1 MNDVMNDLL
10 EQEILDLPVLT
21 EQVSL
26 PDSLLGNA
34 SIVEA
39 SIEVPVLTDLA
50 IAPFDP
56 PMDLP
61 LDLPME
67 APPILTDIVEPAPL
81 VVVDAHSL
89 PNLLKAAGDGFRLEI
104 LRVLAQ
110 DSFGVLELCRVFAA
124 KQSGMSHH
132 LKVLTSAGLL
142 STRRE
147 GNSIFYR
154 RSYLVP
160 DSPLA
165 NLQQALFA
173 SIDQMP
179 ISDAVVTQLR
189 ELEQERSLASQQ
201 FFAENAHKFREQQD
215 LIASYPVYA
224 EHVIQLLNSTPLRNW
239 NLALEVGP
247 GEGEFL
253 PVLAQ
258 KFSQVVALDSS
269 AEMLNKS
276 KDFSQKQNLRSMEF
290 IHGDT
295 HVLAEKKVLADCIVV
310 NMVLHHTPSPADIF
324 QDLSKALAPGGALL
338 ICDLC
343 RHEQAWAREA
353 CGDLWQGFEPQ
364 DFSRWASAANLNEGQ
379 SVYFA
384 LRNGFQIQLRQFF
397 KPANF

>member
-1 MNDVMNDLL
+1 MNDLIDS
-10 EQEILDLPVLT
+10 ENIDLPLLT
-21 EQVSL
+21 EQVHL
-26 PDSLLGNA
+26 PDSSQVDL
-34 SIVEA
+34 
-39 SIEVPVLTDLA
+39 PVLTDLA
-50 IAPFDP
+50 
-56 PMDLP
+56 LTP
-61 LDLPME
+61 LD
-67 APPILTDIVEPAPL
+67 APPILTDIVEPAPIP
-81 VVVDAHSL
+81 VVDAHSL

-110 DSFGVLELCRVFAA
+110 DSFGVLELCRIFNV

-132 LKVLTSAGLL
+132 LKVLTNAGLL

-154 RSYLVP
+154 RAYLVP

-173 SIDQMP
+173 SVDQLP
-179 ISDAVVTQLR
+179 ITAAVQTQLR
-189 ELEQERSLASQQ
+189 ELEQERSLASQH

-224 EHVIQLLNSTPLRNW
+224 EHVIQLLNNTPLRNW
-239 NLALEVGP
+239 SLALEIGP

-276 KDFSQKQNLRSMEF
+276 REFSKKQNLRSMEF

>member
-1 MNDVMNDLL
+1 MNDLID
-10 EQEILDLPVLT
+10 QEDLDLPLLT
-21 EQVSL
+21 EQVHLSEN
-26 PDSLLGNA
+26 PPREMPLLT
-34 SIVEA
+34 E
-39 SIEVPVLTDLA
+39 LA
-50 IAPFDP
+50 IAPV
-56 PMDLP
+56 
-61 LDLPME
+61 E
-67 APPILTDIVEPAPL
+67 VPPILTDIVEPAPIP
-81 VVVDAHSL
+81 VVDAQSL

-110 DSFGVLELCRVFAA
+110 DSFGVLELCRIFEA

-154 RSYLVP
+154 RAYLVP

-165 NLQQALFA
+165 SLQQALFA
-173 SIDQMP
+173 SIDQLP
-179 ISDAVVTQLR
+179 ITEAVQTQLR
-189 ELEQERSLASQQ
+189 ELEQERNLASQH

-215 LIASYPVYA
+215 LIASYPIYA
-224 EHVIQLLNSTPLRNW
+224 EHMTQLLNNTPLRNW

-253 PVLAQ
+253 PILAQ
-258 KFSQVVALDSS
+258 KFSQVIALDSS
-269 AEMLNKS
+269 AEMLQKS
-276 KDFSQKQNLRSMEF
+276 RDYSQKQNLRSMEF

-364 DFSRWASAANLNEGQ
+364 DFSRWAAAANLNEGQ

-397 KPANF
+397 KPANYS

>member
-1 MNDVMNDLL
+1 MNDLI
-10 EQEILDLPVLT
+10 EQENLDLPVLT
-21 EQVSL
+21 EQVELPEPSL
-26 PDSLLGNA
+26 ID
-34 SIVEA
+34 
-39 SIEVPVLTDLA
+39 VPVLTDFA
-50 IAPFDP
+50 DVS
-56 PMDLP
+56 MGLP
-61 LDLPME
+61 LD
-67 APPILTDIVEPAPL
+67 APPILTDIVEPAP
-81 VVVDAHSL
+81 VAVVDAQSL

-110 DSFGVLELCRVFAA
+110 DSFGVLELCRIFEA

-165 NLQQALFA
+165 SLQQALFS
-173 SIDQMP
+173 SIDQLP
-179 ISDAVVTQLR
+179 ITDAVQTQLH
-189 ELEQERSLASQQ
+189 ELEQERSLASQH

-224 EHVIQLLNSTPLRNW
+224 EHMMQLLNNTPLRNW
-239 NLALEVGP
+239 GLALEVGP

-269 AEMLNKS
+269 AEMLSKS
-276 KDFSQKQNLRSMEF
+276 KEFSQKQNLRSMEF

-295 HVLAEKKVLADCIVV
+295 HVLAQKKVLADCIVV

-324 QDLSKALAPGGALL
+324 QDLSKALAPSGALL

>member
-1 MNDVMNDLL
+1 MNELL
-10 EQEILDLPVLT
+10 DQDHLDLPVLT
-21 EQVSL
+21 EQVHDAELPELSEPRVVAPALVDAADVPSL
-26 PDSLLGNA
+26 H
-34 SIVEA
+34 
-39 SIEVPVLTDLA
+39 EVVVLPVV
-50 IAPFDP
+50 
-56 PMDLP
+56 
-61 LDLPME
+61 E
-67 APPILTDIVEPAPL
+67 APPILTDIVEPASLPT
-81 VVVDAHSL
+81 VDAQSL

-110 DSFGVLELCRVFAA
+110 DSFGVLELCRIFNA

-165 NLQQALFA
+165 SLQQALFA
-173 SIDQMP
+173 SIDQLP
-179 ISDAVVTQLR
+179 IAESVQVQLR
-189 ELEQERSLASQQ
+189 ELEQERSLASQH

-224 EHVIQLLNSTPLRNW
+224 EHMTQLLNNTPLRNW
-239 NLALEVGP
+239 TLALEVGP

-253 PVLAQ
+253 PMLAQ

-269 AEMLNKS
+269 AEMLQKS
-276 KDFSQKQNLRSMEF
+276 KEFSQKHNLRSMEF

-295 HVLAEKKVLADCIVV
+295 HVLAEKKVLADCIIV

-364 DFSRWASAANLNEGQ
+364 DFSRWAAAAKLNEGQ

>member
-1 MNDVMNDLL
+1 MNDLI
-10 EQEILDLPVLT
+10 EQENLDLPVLT
-21 EQVSL
+21 EQVTL
-26 PDSLLGNA
+26 P
-34 SIVEA
+34 EA
-39 SIEVPVLTDLA
+39 SLMEEPLKASLMEVPVLTDLA
-50 IAPFDP
+50 LAPV
-56 PMDLP
+56 DLP
-61 LDLPME
+61 LDV
-67 APPILTDIVEPAPL
+67 PPILTDIVEPAP
-81 VVVDAHSL
+81 VAVVDAQSL

-110 DSFGVLELCRVFAA
+110 DSFGVLELCRIFEA

-154 RSYLVP
+154 RAYLVP

-165 NLQQALFA
+165 SLQQALFS

-179 ISDAVVTQLR
+179 ITDAVQTQLR
-189 ELEQERSLASQQ
+189 ELEQERSLASQH

-224 EHVIQLLNSTPLRNW
+224 EHMIQLLNNTPLRNW
-239 NLALEVGP
+239 SLALEVGP

-269 AEMLNKS
+269 AEMLSKS

-295 HVLAEKKVLADCIVV
+295 HVLAQKKVLADCIVV